1 MIFKKIRKGHADWR
15 NFLCSTPARDYV
27 FQKEAYEDQSSKA
40 AENIRNADCVIIG
53 AGAGASTAAGIQ
65 YGGKRF
71 TDNFAEFIKKYGG
84 HYMTDMYAAGFYPYP
99 SEEAKWGYWSK
110 HALMN
115 RFDPPALPLYTEL
128 YDIVKNK
135 EYFVLTTNVDHQFY
149 KAGFDEKRI
158 FATQGDYG
166 KIQCQKACHPKTY
179 DAKDLFRKMDKAR
192 RDCLI
197 PSELVPKCPVC
208 GGNMAMNLR
217 CDNYFVEDEA
227 WHEAADRY
235 AGFLEQN
242 KDKKVVLL
250 ELGVGF
256 NTPIIIRFPFEKM
269 VRENSSYSLI
279 RMNMDEAVVP
289 ESFGKRAIGIGGD
302 MAKAITDIR
311 GAGIMTQDERR
322 EYLIQYLLK
331 EKIPFGRQNIPTD
344 KQGQENLL
352 RSLINVRPP
361 RPISNDFLKIQDEY
375 LTERNIERGITD
387 IDTLAPVKSDSRL
400 YIWQGDITTL
410 KCDAIVNACNSQM
423 LGCFS
428 PMHACIDNFIH
439 TYAGMELRLK
449 MHEIMA
455 KQGHEEE
462 TGKAKITSGYNL
474 PTKYIL
480 HTVGPIIQWKVTKED
495 EDLLASCYTECLKL
509 AADTGVESIAF
520 CCLSTGVFRFPQ
532 QRAAE
537 IATNT
542 VKQYLNKDSRIK
554 KVIFNVFKD
563 EDLKI
568 YSGLL

>member
-1 MIFKKIRKGHADWR
+1 MTEKIQETEIKKTRLRLSERLKLVASFVPEGSRIADIGTDHGYVPIYLAEIGKIKSALAMDVRKGPLARADEHIEEYR
-15 NFLCSTPARDYV
+15 HDVGDAAISIETRLSNGLEKLQA
-27 FQKEAYEDQSSKA
+27 KEADT
-40 AENIRNADCVIIG
+40 VII
-53 AGAGASTAAGIQ
+53 AGMGGELEISILEAGKQLWSSIRHWIFSPQSDLEKFRRYLKENGFFIENEAMILDE
-65 YGGKRF
+65 GK
-71 TDNFAEFIKKYGG
+71 
-84 HYMTDMYAAGFYPYP
+84 FY
-99 SEEAKWGYWSK
+99 
-110 HALMN
+110 
-115 RFDPPALPLYTEL
+115 TV
-128 YDIVKNK
+128 I
-135 EYFVLTTNVDHQFY
+135 
-149 KAGFDEKRI
+149 KAGFGTNEK
-158 FATQGDYG
+158 D
-166 KIQCQKACHPKTY
+166 ACVCKTLLEY
-179 DAKDLFRKMDKAR
+179 RFGAVLIKR
-192 RDCLI
+192 RD
-197 PSELVPKCPVC
+197 
-208 GGNMAMNLR
+208 A
-217 CDNYFVEDEA
+217 
-227 WHEAADRY
+227 
-235 AGFLEQN
+235 
-242 KDKKVVLL
+242 VL
-250 ELGVGF
+250 
-256 NTPIIIRFPFEKM
+256 K
-269 VRENSSYSLI
+269 
-279 RMNMDEAVVP
+279 
-289 ESFGKRAIGIGGD
+289 
-302 MAKAITDIR
+302 
-311 GAGIMTQDERR
+311 
-322 EYLIQYLLK
+322 QYLLK
-331 EKIPFGRQNIPTD
+331 EEIPFGRQNIPTD

-352 RSLINVRPP
+352 RSLMNVRPP

-387 IDTLAPVKSDSRL
+387 VDTLAPVKSDSRL

-449 MHEIMA
+449 MHEIMT

-495 EDLLASCYTECLKL
+495 EDLLAGCYTECLKL

-520 CCLSTGVFRFPQ
+520 CCLSTGVFHFPQ